1 MNRFLL
7 SSGAFV
13 VCVLAALFA
22 IPRFVDWTYFRGV
35 FEEEASRQ
43 LGREVRV
50 GGDVNLELLP
60 TPTIRFEQIRVADG
74 AGRTGE
80 SIFKADGFIVW
91 LKVASL
97 FKGVLEA
104 TRVELTRPVLT
115 LAPDSKGGGNWTG
128 FGENRP
134 GLVLSPGSIALNTV
148 HITGGA
154 VVVQGA
160 NGKKSIFEAPTA
172 ELSASTL
179 DGSYRLLA
187 TLSGAREF
195 RLSTARPEADGTVR
209 FKTVLRALQS
219 GESYSLD
226 GQLIE
231 PTGKARITGEL
242 VANLPV
248 GGVQGAPGTA
258 KSDPNAGARSI
269 LDMRASLKADTHEV
283 SLANLS
289 LSFDSQGRPQL
300 ATGEAKFGWG

>member
-22 IPRFVDWTYFRGV
+22 IPQFIDWTYFRGV

-43 LGREVRV
+43 LGRQVRV
-50 GGDVNLELLP
+50 GGNVNLELLP
-60 TPTIRFEQIRVADG
+60 TPTLRFEQIRVADG
-74 AGRTGE
+74 AGSTGQ
-80 SIFKADGFIVW
+80 SIFKADGFIVS

-115 LAPDSKGGGNWTG
+115 LAADKTGGGNWTG

-134 GLVLSPGSIALNTV
+134 ASVLSPGSIALNTV
-148 HITGGA
+148 HITDGS
-154 VVVQGA
+154 VVVRDA
-160 NGKKSIFEAPTA
+160 NGKQTVFEAPTA

-187 TLSGAREF
+187 MLTGAREF
-195 RLSTARPEADGTVR
+195 RLSTAIPEADGTVR
-209 FKTVLRALQS
+209 FKAVLRALQS

-231 PTGKARITGEL
+231 PAGKARITGEF
-242 VANLPV
+242 VASLPV
-248 GGVQGAPGTA
+248 GNVPDAPERATGD
-258 KSDPNAGARSI
+258 SNARARSV
-269 LDMRASLKADTHEV
+269 LDMRASL
-283 SLANLS
+283 
-289 LSFDSQGRPQL
+289 
-300 ATGEAKFGWG
+300 